1 MTDRRSL
8 LPDGQVGRP
17 LVVVLDA
24 LINALSLD
32 LLQHVLE
39 FTNEKHVLINSHKR
53 FGPVGFQLLL
63 RRSGVLVKWN
73 LRANQLAAFAFLL
86 GFNYL

>member
-1 MTDRRSL
+1 M
-8 LPDGQVGRP
+8 
-17 LVVVLDA
+17 VVLDA
-24 LINALSLD
+24 LINALGLD

-53 FGPVGFQLLL
+53 FGPIGFQFLLW
-63 RRSGVLVKWN
+63 RSSVLVKWN
-73 LRANQLAAFAFLL
+73 LRANQFAPFAFLL